1 MEVIEMLKS
10 RAIAKLLKGI
20 KKNTFPGVQRLPH
33 KLTVEKLPLNVAPM
47 NSSSEEL
54 KKEKIQRLAMEHAHT
69 LALQQVR
76 RTQFKR

>member
-1 MEVIEMLKS
+1 MLKS

-20 KKNTFPGVQRLPH
+20 KKNTSTGVKRLPH
-33 KLTVEKLPLNVAPM
+33 KLTVEKLPLNVAPL
-47 NSSSEEL
+47 NSTSGEL
-54 KKEKIQRLAMEHAHT
+54 KKEKIQRWAMEHAHA